1 MWRGCPP
8 ARGVNPPPPG
18 PAPRSAPGI
27 GVRHHREVPAPAA
40 SGPSAPD
47 ADGAS
52 EVCPGCGAVLASLP
66 GSAPTHPGASA
77 ACTRLFEVTVRGLR
91 DEAQADPSAA
101 PVIRLADAAYDA
113 QHPVTGDRSRV
124 DAALE
129 RLAAALG
136 TRPAAS
142 VCVPAG
148 GTPPRAWRTTIADA
162 AADLDVIDLQVLV
175 ESWARSVY
183 EDWTAASSAR
193 A

>member
-1 MWRGCPP
+1 M
-8 ARGVNPPPPG
+8 
-18 PAPRSAPGI
+18 
-27 GVRHHREVPAPAA
+27 RHHREVPSPAA
-40 SGPSAPD
+40 AGPSTPD

-66 GSAPTHPGASA
+66 DPVPTHPGASA
-77 ACTRLFEVTVRGLR
+77 SCARLFEVTVRGLR

-101 PVIRLADAAYDA
+101 PLVRLADAAYDA
-113 QHPVTGDRSRV
+113 QHPVAGDPGRV
-124 DAALE
+124 HAALE
-129 RLAAALG
+129 DLAAALG

-142 VCVPAG
+142 DRVPAG
-148 GTPPRAWRTTIADA
+148 GAPPRVWRTTIADA